1 MNLYNNFIET
11 KFLDFLNRYLDV
23 PLKKK
28 GYQVLSVNIS
38 QPVIEPSQ
46 ALEKGL
52 IYEYII
58 EVNYQSPSG
67 IDLKMNLGIPKLN
80 TGLFII
86 FGKHKTPTLRLIS
99 EDRIRFEPD
108 LFVIDYNRS
117 YCYSTNKIKYIDST
131 GTETIVELDSMDE
144 LPIEFSKLDDYLV
157 KKLSIKMEK
166 DFNLILTKDDLFTI
180 KDKFIGVHDRD
191 WDHILDKK
199 VQTIQSALVSTF
211 NSSKKE
217 IYTRIT
223 GDLNEFAP
231 KAKIVHIDVDTA
243 SISRNVVVDV
253 PIVADANVALDKLNE
268 WAEPKKTA
276 EWQKQIKAWDEENP
290 LGMRRDKGMTPQMIM
305 EHINKNYKD
314 AIYVTDVGQH
324 QMWATQYLELD
335 SNSQLLTSGGLGTMG
350 FGLPAAIGAKIAN
363 PDKDVVC
370 ISGDGGLQMNIQEL
384 ATSVVQGAG
393 VTICVL
399 NNYYLGMVRQM
410 QQLFYGK
417 RYSATCLRRRKGCP
431 AECKGPNEACPP
443 YTPDFIKLVESY
455 GGHGIR
461 VEKEEDI
468 DAAFAEAKKY
478 KDVPVIIEF
487 MIATDEIVLPMVK
500 SGNPMSEMI
509 LK

>member
-223 GDLNEFAP
+223 GDLN
-231 KAKIVHIDVDTA
+231 
-243 SISRNVVVDV
+243 RRG
-253 PIVADANVALDKLNE
+253 KLY
-268 WAEPKKTA
+268 PSS
-276 EWQKQIKAWDEENP
+276 
-290 LGMRRDKGMTPQMIM
+290 
-305 EHINKNYKD
+305 INKVVKRFFN
-314 AIYVTDVGQH
+314 VGNMIDNPTKVNSLTFLSQ
-324 QMWATQYLELD
+324 
-335 SNSQLLTSGGLGTMG
+335 SN
-350 FGLPAAIGAKIAN
+350 
-363 PDKDVVC
+363 
-370 ISGDGGLQMNIQEL
+370 
-384 ATSVVQGAG
+384 
-393 VTICVL
+393 
-399 NNYYLGMVRQM
+399 R
-410 QQLFYGK
+410 
-417 RYSATCLRRRKGCP
+417 
-431 AECKGPNEACPP
+431 
-443 YTPDFIKLVESY
+443 IKLSPFTEYNRTLVDIIDP
-455 GGHGIR
+455 IR
-461 VEKEEDI
+461 TPENAKANISNELNVCAVIGPDGDI
-468 DAAFAEAKKY
+468 NMRCYDKNLNK
-478 KDVPVIIEF
+478 
-487 MIATDEIVLPMVK
+487 IVLPYIDYFDSNIIDNQSYDYILNKFKDENNIIVRRRGNIIGSFNK
-500 SGNPMSEMI
+500 SNLPKDYIIDAKADEKLSPSTRNVPMINHTDSIRVAMG
-509 LK
+509 